1 MNHLNSIYQRLQ
13 SNYSDCDI
21 TYAPGLLTV
30 KCKNGEIRADGFRTC
45 FLEDGKTVQ
54 ELLEKNDDNLYEEM
68 ERFILYLQEGGAD
81 AAQSDELKMLKNPA
95 YHNAFTRSGKI
106 AGRIL
111 LIAGG
116 AELLLLAFCFRQ
128 DQLLFFLLPLL
139 IWPIFSLA
147 LIAFVRKKILARIW
161 ICPNCGS
168 RLPLTCSPF
177 SVIIEYVA
185 SCPACGANLETESLP
200 SEIPE
205 TDDEDGKISDTAD
218 QSMTFSPNPEGVVKP
233 PCKWPALLSG
243 IVIILYSL
251 LGLFMTLFYMGDAP
265 SVGIALGIVMHVSIL
280 LSGIAL
286 LVCRAP
292 KLPEHSRPVICIQER
307 IFVSVLAFIVWP
319 PALFLLLIAFG
330 YCVQPPLDVPF
341 GLIMFLIGLG
351 LLICG
356 IWMLLAGKNRRLY
369 VFENGSLTYMT
380 SWGRKRELLPGQ
392 RFSIRFGANDSI
404 QFLNADKKKIFAIER
419 NMRGVDKLADWVE
432 SREIPLEIT
441 KLKEQQIQQEEG
453 IEPVIQW
460 REEYTTRLHSHLK
473 EIRLGKWLVLALFW
487 AGSIIPLFFF
497 IAGALKFSQTIYL
510 MAASPL
516 PLIVYYLAFAP
527 VLTLNGKQKG
537 ATAEWQSHHIRISLP
552 LVLLPA
558 LWLMSVFHYG
568 LEQVL
573 IMEEKWYTL
582 AFWFG
587 LGAIFI
593 IAFVLRTPKR
603 LRGEGLFMIS
613 LSLLLMAEPMVYAG
627 NFALCGEETHYPAKV
642 LERNI
647 EQDDDDD
654 SLEYSLTVQ
663 LDDGTAFEFPVT
675 EELYEMEES
684 GTEFVVCQRE
694 NPLGVRMLD
703 LHLPPE
709 K

>member
-1 MNHLNSIYQRLQ
+1 
-13 SNYSDCDI
+13 
-21 TYAPGLLTV
+21 
-30 KCKNGEIRADGFRTC
+30 
-45 FLEDGKTVQ
+45 
-54 ELLEKNDDNLYEEM
+54 
-68 ERFILYLQEGGAD
+68 
-81 AAQSDELKMLKNPA
+81 
-95 YHNAFTRSGKI
+95 
-106 AGRIL
+106 
-111 LIAGG
+111 
-116 AELLLLAFCFRQ
+116 
-128 DQLLFFLLPLL
+128 
-139 IWPIFSLA
+139 
-147 LIAFVRKKILARIW
+147 
-161 ICPNCGS
+161 
-168 RLPLTCSPF
+168 
-177 SVIIEYVA
+177 
-185 SCPACGANLETESLP
+185 
-200 SEIPE
+200 
-205 TDDEDGKISDTAD
+205 
-218 QSMTFSPNPEGVVKP
+218 
-233 PCKWPALLSG
+233 
-243 IVIILYSL
+243 
-251 LGLFMTLFYMGDAP
+251 MTLFYMGDAP
-265 SVGIALGIVMHVSIL
+265 SVGITLGIVMHVSIL

-307 IFVSVLAFIVWP
+307 LFVSVLAFIVWP
-319 PALFLLLIAFG
+319 LALFLLLIAFG

-473 EIRLGKWLVLALFW
+473 EIRLGKRLVLALFW

-516 PLIVYYLAFAP
+516 PFIVYYLAFAP

-537 ATAEWQSHHIRISLP
+537 ATAEWQAHHIRISLP

-613 LSLLLMAEPMVYAG
+613 LSLLLVAEPMVYVG

-654 SLEYSLTVQ
+654 SLEYFLTVQ

>member
-30 KCKNGEIRADGFRTC
+30 TCKNGEIRADGFRTC

-54 ELLEKNDDNLYEEM
+54 ELLEKNDDDVYEEM
-68 ERFILYLQEGGAD
+68 ERFILYLQEGGA
-81 AAQSDELKMLKNPA
+81 
-95 YHNAFTRSGKI
+95 
-106 AGRIL
+106 
-111 LIAGG
+111 
-116 AELLLLAFCFRQ
+116 
-128 DQLLFFLLPLL
+128 
-139 IWPIFSLA
+139 
-147 LIAFVRKKILARIW
+147 
-161 ICPNCGS
+161 
-168 RLPLTCSPF
+168 
-177 SVIIEYVA
+177 
-185 SCPACGANLETESLP
+185 NLETESLP
-200 SEIPE
+200 TESEE
-205 TDDEDGKISDTAD
+205 SAEDAVSDTVKSPAG
-218 QSMTFSPNPEGVVKP
+218 FSSNTAEPVKP
-233 PCKWPALLSG
+233 SCKWPALLSG

-251 LGLFMTLFYMGDAP
+251 LGLFMTLFYMGDTP
-265 SVGIALGIVMHVSIL
+265 SVGITLGIVMHVSIL
-280 LSGIAL
+280 LAGIAL
-286 LVCRAP
+286 LVCHAP
-292 KLPEHSRPVICIQER
+292 KLPEHSHPVICIQER
-307 IFVSVLAFIVWP
+307 LFVSVLAFIVWP
-319 PALFLLLIAFG
+319 LALFLLLIAFG

-404 QFLNADKKKIFAIER
+404 QFLNAGKKKFFAIER
-419 NMRGVDKLADWVE
+419 NMRGVDKLADWIE
-432 SREIPLEIT
+432 SKEIPLEIT

-497 IAGALKFSQTIYL
+497 IARTLKFSQTIYL

-516 PLIVYYLAFAP
+516 PFIVYYLAFAP

-537 ATAEWQSHHIRISLP
+537 ATAEWQSHHIRISFL

-568 LEQVL
+568 LEHVL

-603 LRGEGLFMIS
+603 LRGEGLFMIG
-613 LSLLLMAEPMVYAG
+613 LSLLLVAEPMVYAG
-627 NFALCGEETHYPAKV
+627 NFALCGEEIHYPAKV
-642 LERNI
+642 LEQNI
-647 EQDDDDD
+647 EQDDNDD

>member
-1 MNHLNSIYQRLQ
+1 
-13 SNYSDCDI
+13 
-21 TYAPGLLTV
+21 
-30 KCKNGEIRADGFRTC
+30 
-45 FLEDGKTVQ
+45 
-54 ELLEKNDDNLYEEM
+54 
-68 ERFILYLQEGGAD
+68 
-81 AAQSDELKMLKNPA
+81 
-95 YHNAFTRSGKI
+95 
-106 AGRIL
+106 
-111 LIAGG
+111 
-116 AELLLLAFCFRQ
+116 
-128 DQLLFFLLPLL
+128 
-139 IWPIFSLA
+139 
-147 LIAFVRKKILARIW
+147 
-161 ICPNCGS
+161 
-168 RLPLTCSPF
+168 
-177 SVIIEYVA
+177 
-185 SCPACGANLETESLP
+185 
-200 SEIPE
+200 
-205 TDDEDGKISDTAD
+205 
-218 QSMTFSPNPEGVVKP
+218 
-233 PCKWPALLSG
+233 
-243 IVIILYSL
+243 
-251 LGLFMTLFYMGDAP
+251 
-265 SVGIALGIVMHVSIL
+265 MHVSIL

-307 IFVSVLAFIVWP
+307 LFVSVLAFIVWP
-319 PALFLLLIAFG
+319 LALFLLLIAFG

-497 IAGALKFSQTIYL
+497 IAGRLEVQPDHLPDGSFSPSIDCILSGVCACPDTKRKAKRRHCR
-510 MAASPL
+510 M
-516 PLIVYYLAFAP
+516 
-527 VLTLNGKQKG
+527 
-537 ATAEWQSHHIRISLP
+537 QSHHIRISLP

-603 LRGEGLFMIS
+603 LRGEGLFMIG
-613 LSLLLMAEPMVYAG
+613 LSLLLVAEPMMYAG